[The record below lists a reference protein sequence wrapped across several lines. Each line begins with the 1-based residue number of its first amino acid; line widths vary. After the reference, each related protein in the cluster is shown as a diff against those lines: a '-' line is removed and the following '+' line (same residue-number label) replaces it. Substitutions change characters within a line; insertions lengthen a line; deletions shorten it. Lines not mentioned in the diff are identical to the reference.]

1 VWHSGR
7 LLVLYVGLGVT
18 GHGNGLGDIQRTH
31 ALLIF
36 VAVPRDK
43 GDGALAGAQHAGHQG
58 RLIRPR
64 RVIEGQLDRSPV
76 VTSVG
81 FEALSQPA

>member
-1 VWHSGR
+1 MRRAGCWFSTSDSASLAMGMDWEISR
-7 LLVLYVGLGVT
+7 GLM
-18 GHGNGLGDIQRTH
+18 R
-31 ALLIF
+31 LLIF

-58 RLIRPR
+58 RVIRPR